1 MKKVLF
7 ATSNPAKLK
16 RFSKG
21 LLENEIE
28 LISLKDINLDLD
40 VEENG
45 KDAIQNALIKARAY
59 YQSTK
64 MPVIAMDDTL
74 FLEGVPSKLQPGMYV
89 RRINGKRLTDEEMI
103 KYYSALAK
111 KYGIE
116 GKITARWIY
125 GMAVIKDGT
134 ESTYTWSKEDF
145 YLVDTPSEKLTSG
158 YPLNTISM
166 NKKLGKYFTDLT
178 ESDKILIQED
188 ENDVI
193 NFIKKNI

>member
-1 MKKVLF
+1 
-7 ATSNPAKLK
+7 
-16 RFSKG
+16 
-21 LLENEIE
+21 
-28 LISLKDINLDLD
+28 
-40 VEENG
+40 
-45 KDAIQNALIKARAY
+45 
-59 YQSTK
+59 